1 MSAHMTGWTLDPEGH
16 RRSVWQDEGPHRP
29 HMTTRT
35 LSGTLVAD
43 AQGPSE
49 CETRRIA
56 RRRDNERRRGGMR

>member
-1 MSAHMTGWTLDPEGH
+1 MRRMIAVTVDPDGPRH
-16 RRSVWQDEGPHRP
+16 SVWQDEGAAHP

-43 AQGPSE
+43 LQGPSE

-56 RRRDNERRRGGMR
+56 RRRDNKRRRGGMR